1 MTEIVE
7 PRVVGKC
14 GSNEQGLPGTVVQVM
29 DACGRPDVGAKD
41 PLASPLVL
49 S

>member
-1 MTEIVE
+1 MEIVE

-14 GSNEQGLPGTVVQVM
+14 GSNEQGLPATVVQVM
-29 DACGRPDVGAKD
+29 DANGRPGVGAED
-41 PLASPLVL
+41 PLASPLML